1 MINTNISKHII
12 NIKTLT
18 IYLEVCQQNQG
29 SADNEIQ
36 TKRFNTSNVHINGQM
51 IQNLNVQLK
60 EVLFRFNIQNLY
72 GNNGVH
78 NYVLQ

>member
-1 MINTNISKHII
+1 MSSTDPRLYMIKIQNMINTNISKHII

-36 TKRFNTSNVHINGQM
+36 TKRFNTSNVHING
-51 IQNLNVQLK
+51 
-60 EVLFRFNIQNLY
+60 
-72 GNNGVH
+72 
-78 NYVLQ
+78 